1 MNFNDEIFKNLCVV
15 SAPSGAGKTSLIKK
29 ISAHQNISVSIS
41 ETTRNPRTGEVD
53 GVDYV
58 FVKKSDFESK
68 IKNEQYIEYAQVH
81 SNYYGTVLDS
91 VVQLLEK
98 NIIVILEIDY
108 QGAET
113 VKKQFPQSRNIFVLP
128 PSLDVLEKRLRE
140 RGTDEEG
147 VILERMKNATDN
159 KIS

>member
-1 MNFNDEIFKNLCVV
+1 M
-15 SAPSGAGKTSLIKK
+15 
-29 ISAHQNISVSIS
+29 
-41 ETTRNPRTGEVD
+41 D
-53 GVDYV
+53 GVDYI

-68 IKNEQYIEYAQVH
+68 IKNDQYIEYAQVH

-91 VVQLLEK
+91 VVRLLQK

-108 QGAET
+108 QGAEI

-128 PSLDVLEKRLRE
+128 PSLNELEKRLRE

-147 VILERMKNATDN
+147 VILERMKNARIELSKAKNYDYILENDDFELAEKKLLTYVLDVN
-159 KIS
+159 MNIDEKERKEPLIDKDF

>member
-1 MNFNDEIFKNLCVV
+1 M
-15 SAPSGAGKTSLIKK
+15 
-29 ISAHQNISVSIS
+29 H
-41 ETTRNPRTGEVD
+41 
-53 GVDYV
+53 
-58 FVKKSDFESK
+58 SK
-68 IKNEQYIEYAQVH
+68 
-81 SNYYGTVLDS
+81 YYGTVLDS
-91 VVQLLEK
+91 VVQLVEK

-147 VILERMKNATDN
+147 VILERLKNARIELSKAKNYDYILENDDFELAEKKLLTYVLDVSMDIDE
-159 KIS
+159 KERKEPLIDKDF